1 MGLQNVHRAQID
13 FIEGKLLIE
22 AAPFFSGS
30 SALQLAKQQQQQPQ
44 VVRTTT
50 MCRRHRCRCEYI

>member
-1 MGLQNVHRAQID
+1 MGLQNVHKAQID

-30 SALQLAKQQQQQPQ
+30 SALQLAEQHQQPQ
-44 VVRTTT
+44 VVKTTT